1 MVRVKKAASKIR
13 ALIYRELQR
22 ALANLNMDL
31 SESEIELLL
40 RDTDHDEDGKV
51 SYEEF
56 LGLIKAK

>member
-1 MVRVKKAASKIR
+1 LVRVKKAASKIR
-13 ALIYRELQR
+13 ALICRELQR